1 MIKNICNYKN
11 IKYNVKTP
19 KSFFTPIL
27 NDRREL
33 GLQIADFQERKQSY
47 IETQKKMD
55 SIKNVIWLG

>member
-19 KSFFTPIL
+19 KSFFTSIL

-33 GLQIADFQERKQSY
+33 GLQIADYQRC
-47 IETQKKMD
+47 
-55 SIKNVIWLG
+55 